1 MLKQAAAA
9 IGMLMTGLMAGNGL
23 AQDGDPAAGEK
34 VFRQCQVC
42 HAFDAEQRRQG
53 PHLVGIIG
61 RPAGSV
67 EGFTHPGHDPVPEDA
82 EDAVEEARRLPVP
95 FHVLVGQPGHD
106 GLGHGRSG
114 HVYLPLCPVLLERP
128 G

>member
-9 IGMLMTGLMAGNGL
+9 IGMLMTGLTAGNGL

-34 VFRQCQVC
+34 VFRQCQAC
-42 HAFDAEQRRQG
+42 HVIDAEQNRVG

-67 EGFTHPGHDPVPEDA
+67 ESFNYSDA
-82 EDAVEEARRLPVP
+82 MANSGIVWDETTIAEYLANPRSYV
-95 FHVLVGQPGHD
+95 D
-106 GLGHGRSG
+106 GNRMAFAGLRNEQQIADVIAYIQSQM
-114 HVYLPLCPVLLERP
+114 
-128 G
+128 